1 MSLKKM
7 GLIAALFALLVQVSP
22 ILSSAHGGAM
32 GEEDGEGSV
41 KVMVRW
47 QNGGRKCN
55 DQQ

>member
-1 MSLKKM
+1 MPLKKM
-7 GLIAALFALLVQVSP
+7 GLTVALLALLVQVSP

-41 KVMVRW
+41 KVMVD
-47 QNGGRKCN
+47 GRMVEGSN